1 MASTSS
7 KKKLTKRDNTVAL
20 ATKKIKKA
28 RQKALRASNTRQF
41 GKTNPLTHLEN
52 ESSPSCDTVA
62 ETRRREPN
70 TRPLAT
76 KANNSAVNPPA
87 VGARG
92 GKKVH
97 RGEQLVQGRVDST
110 IGTEE
115 LEQIRELR
123 RQLNEERGELHV

>member
-7 KKKLTKRDNTVAL
+7 KKKLTKRDNAVAL
-20 ATKKIKKA
+20 AAKKIKKA

-52 ESSPSCDTVA
+52 ESSPPCDTVA
-62 ETRRREPN
+62 ETRRREP

-76 KANNSAVNPPA
+76 KANNSAVNPSA
-87 VGARG
+87 VRARG

-115 LEQIRELR
+115 LEQIHELW
-123 RQLNEERGELHV
+123 RQLNEERGEFHV